1 MTRVRDESFLQ
12 AFAHV
17 LRAVRLERGFS
28 QEQLA
33 ARASVDRTFVGKL
46 ESGRHQPSLAVVFK
60 LADAIGLAPEEL
72 VRMVRQRPIELPPQ
86 GSSRRAKKAPAQ
98 AA

>member
-1 MTRVRDESFLQ
+1 MTRVRDESFMQ
-12 AFAHV
+12 AFAVV
-17 LRAVRLERGFS
+17 LRAARLERGFS

-60 LADAIGLAPEEL
+60 LADAIGLTPEEL
-72 VRMVRQRPIELPPQ
+72 VRMVRLRPASL
-86 GSSRRAKKAPAQ
+86 PAQ
-98 AA
+98 ESSPRTRKTPARAA

>member
-1 MTRVRDESFLQ
+1 MTRVRDESFMQ
-12 AFAHV
+12 AFAVV
-17 LRAVRLERGFS
+17 LRALRLERGFS

-72 VRMVRQRPIELPPQ
+72 VRMVRQRPAEAPPQ
-86 GSSRRAKKAPAQ
+86 RTSRRVRKAPAR

>member
-1 MTRVRDESFLQ
+1 MTRVRDESFMQ
-12 AFAHV
+12 AFAVV

-60 LADAIGLAPEEL
+60 LADAIGLPPEEL
-72 VRMVRQRPIELPPQ
+72 VRMVRQRPAELPSQ
-86 GSSRRAKKAPAQ
+86 GSLRRTKKAPAR